1 MDASKFAERL
11 AELISENETTAKE
24 LGEKI
29 GCGNATISHYL
40 TGRYLPNLDMAVRL
54 ADYFNCSVDYLL
66 GIKNDTDKQF
76 KECPPFSDQFRKVC
90 KDSKTSRYKLQK
102 LTGISES
109 VMRYWAQGKT
119 KPSIASI
126 VSIAKE
132 IDCTIDYLLGRE
144 S

>member
-24 LGEKI
+24 FGEKI

-76 KECPPFSDQFRKVC
+76 KECPPFSEQFRKVC
-90 KDSKTSRYKLQK
+90 KDYNKYCQHSKRN
-102 LTGISES
+102 
-109 VMRYWAQGKT
+109 
-119 KPSIASI
+119 
-126 VSIAKE
+126 
-132 IDCTIDYLLGRE
+132 
-144 S
+144 

>member
-24 LGEKI
+24 LGEK
-29 GCGNATISHYL
+29 
-40 TGRYLPNLDMAVRL
+40 
-54 ADYFNCSVDYLL
+54 
-66 GIKNDTDKQF
+66 K
-76 KECPPFSDQFRKVC
+76 
-90 KDSKTSRYKLQK
+90 
-102 LTGISES
+102 
-109 VMRYWAQGKT
+109 GKT